1 LVDGGVHRR
10 ADSPFTRERCIMKL
24 RNCVVAGVLVLLSAC
39 GESATAPTPSARP
52 AQDGGGLMG
61 SGTRIDPTP
70 PPPAPGG

>member
-1 LVDGGVHRR
+1 
-10 ADSPFTRERCIMKL
+10 MKL

-39 GESATAPTPSARP
+39 GESATAPTPSAKP
-52 AQDGGGLMG
+52 ALDGGGLMG